1 MTRAKAVVA
10 IIDDDKRLRMD
21 LARYL
26 ERHSYKIEHGESC
39 ADAMAFTQADN
50 IDLMILDRILPDG
63 DSLDVAREIRVATDM
78 PIIILSGIGA
88 TEERVNG
95 LEAGADDYLPKPV
108 SPTEL
113 QARVRSQL
121 RRSERYKNENAPTAD
136 PLKLEDGTRLDGV
149 NDKLIGPDNTVINL
163 TQIETILFSQF
174 IEHKSANL
182 SREDLYYTVLG
193 REWDS
198 YDRSIDVHISHLRQK
213 TQGRRFQYCDQ
224 VDQGAGLQDDC
235 QHRRLSP

>member
-1 MTRAKAVVA
+1 MARDKAIIA
-10 IIDDDKRLRMD
+10 IIDDDKKLRLD
-21 LARYL
+21 LARFL
-26 ERHSYKIEHGESC
+26 ERHSYSVEHGDTC
-39 ADAMAFTQADN
+39 ADAMAFSQADHV
-50 IDLMILDRILPDG
+50 DLMILDRILPDG
-63 DSLDVAREIRVATDM
+63 DSINVARKIRVATDM

-113 QARVRSQL
+113 LARVRSQL
-121 RRSERYKNENAPTAD
+121 RRSERYKQDNPSPTA
-136 PLKLEDGTRLDGV
+136 PLQLADGTRLDGV
-149 NDKLIGPDNTVINL
+149 NDKLIGPDETVISL

-174 IEHKSANL
+174 IEHGASSL
-182 SREDLYYTVLG
+182 SREDLYYSVLG

-213 TQGRRFQYCDQ
+213 LK
-224 VDQGAGLQDDC
+224 GAGSQVVIKSIRGEGYKMIVNTD
-235 QHRRLSP
+235 

>member
-1 MTRAKAVVA
+1 MTREKAVIA
-10 IIDDDKRLRMD
+10 IIDDDKRMRMD
-21 LARYL
+21 LARFL
-26 ERHSYKIEHGESC
+26 ERHSYKVEHGESC
-39 ADAMAFTQADN
+39 ADAMAFSQADN
-50 IDLMILDRILPDG
+50 VDLMILDRILPDG
-63 DSLDVAREIRVATDM
+63 DSLAVARKIRVATDM

-88 TEERVNG
+88 TEERING

-113 QARVRSQL
+113 LARVRSQL
-121 RRSERYKNENAPTAD
+121 RRSERYKSENPQPAD
-136 PLKLEDGTRLDGV
+136 PHKLEDGTRLDGV
-149 NDKLIGPDNTVINL
+149 NDKLIGPDNIVVNL

-174 IEHKSANL
+174 IEHKAASL

-213 TQGRRFQYCDQ
+213 LK
-224 VDQGAGLQDDC
+224 GAGSNVVIKSIRGEGYKMIVNADA
-235 QHRRLSP
+235 